1 MDIKKRKVKKN
12 CEWSVSTQKKL
23 AATLGVSALVSLTA
37 CDPVSTSGSISA
49 PDENLSSS
57 SEVQPTCG
65 EVPCDG
71 ESSSS
76 VQPNSSSVAPVSGI
90 SSANDVINSSSS
102 VAIDSLEITSGE
114 IVPPF
119 ESSSSFE
126 EYPPQAG
133 ILPPPEE
140 LIEPESGSPMDQGT
154 LSSSS
159 QSVVRSSSATAGLSS
174 SFSDAIPSSSSEA
187 YIDTTLTVTAGLPVI
202 VEPDTVKIDHK
213 DTVKIIEP
221 TPLSGVI
228 KDDFYGNDIVD
239 TVRTKDK

>member
-1 MDIKKRKVKKN
+1 MDIKKCKVKKN

-57 SEVQPTCG
+57 SEFQPTCG

-76 VQPNSSSVAPVSGI
+76 M
-90 SSANDVINSSSS
+90 SSANDVLNSSSS

-114 IVPPF
+114 IVPPL

-133 ILPPPEE
+133 ILPPPPEE